1 MGSESDA
8 TAQVKKVSVKDELAG
23 EIKGWK
29 NFVDGVI
36 DRYQGERRWLIN
48 MLFDIQSEFRYL
60 PHFALEHLAK
70 RLDVSLSEIYG
81 IATFYKAFTLKPRGK
96 HVVTVCLGTACH
108 VRKSLAVLEEFQ
120 RALGIEPGETT
131 NDGEFTLE
139 TVNCLG
145 CCAKGPIVVVDG
157 EYHGNMTPS
166 RVRSVLKEVIRGGRD
181 GTEKYRGA
189 GETPALAS

>member
-1 MGSESDA
+1 MGSESGA
-8 TAQVKKVSVKDELAG
+8 TAQVKKVSVTG
-23 EIKGWK
+23 EPGGDLKGWK
-29 NFVDGVI
+29 NFIDSVM
-36 DRYQGERRWLIN
+36 DRYHGERRWLIN
-48 MLFDIQSEFRYL
+48 MLFDIQAEFKYL
-60 PHFALEHLAK
+60 PHFALEHLAR
-70 RLDVSLSEIYG
+70 RLEVSLTEIYG

-120 RALGIEPGETT
+120 RALGIEPGATT
-131 NDGEFTLE
+131 EDGEFTLE

-166 RVRSVLKEVIRGGRD
+166 RVKSLLREVGRGGRD